1 MIRKVKRILK
11 VTELRNSETGNQGN
25 MIDENIGEVQL
36 RNFIKEKQ
44 IQKDVVES
52 TIEVAAEELLAAEP
66 TF

>member
-25 MIDENIGEVQL
+25 MVDENIEVQL